1 MPLRTS
7 FPKRS
12 SHTLSPIR
20 MRNAARLSTDERV
33 AYQLG
38 IRHFEC
44 GEDEAAL
51 SHLTRLVATRPSFAD
66 IHYLLG
72 LLYERRGDLD
82 TATQRFEAAVTL
94 NPGYAEARLALA
106 SVCERRGDFDRSEA
120 VVLSTPI
127 TEPDGKVPLTQAK
140 LANLQAALGDAYREA
155 GELGAAITAYR
166 KALDRCPGF
175 HDVRY
180 RLGVALREHGLPDQ
194 AIREFGRVL
203 RANPAYLDASVQL
216 GLTFWSLGQA
226 ERAAAQWQCV
236 VDAEP
241 ARADAQLYLRLA
253 ARGAGADLAAD

>member
-1 MPLRTS
+1 M
-7 FPKRS
+7 
-12 SHTLSPIR
+12 
-20 MRNAARLSTDERV
+20 
-33 AYQLG
+33 
-38 IRHFEC
+38 
-44 GEDEAAL
+44 
-51 SHLTRLVATRPSFAD
+51 
-66 IHYLLG
+66 
-72 LLYERRGDLD
+72 
-82 TATQRFEAAVTL
+82 
-94 NPGYAEARLALA
+94 
-106 SVCERRGDFDRSEA
+106 CERRGDFDRSEA

-127 TEPDGKVPLTQAK
+127 AEPDGKVPLTQAK

-155 GELGAAITAYR
+155 GEIGEAIVAYR

-175 HDVRY
+175 HDIRY

-203 RANPAYLDASVQL
+203 RANPAYLDAAVQL

-226 ERAAAQWQCV
+226 ERAAAQWQGV